1 MMEKSAY
8 SLRNI
13 TNDKIINFVD
23 KKFKPQDDQLWELRL
38 EAESKYIPII
48 QRDVENFLISLIRIS
63 APRKILELG
72 TAIGYSSMVMAKVL
86 REIHMENEIL
96 TQGKKVSEGEG
107 FKIQT
112 IERHPQ
118 MLELA
123 NENIEKLGYEEEIEI
138 LCGDCLEIMKKLS
151 GLSESGNNESG
162 YDFIFI
168 DAGKSH
174 YLKFWQ
180 EAVKIVKKGGII
192 VCDNVFMRGMTVD
205 SSYDIHRKHKTSIR
219 NMREFLDY
227 IIELENV
234 HTSILS
240 IGDGVSLSYIM

>member
-1 MMEKSAY
+1 MTRLMQITEK
-8 SLRNI
+8 R
-13 TNDKIINFVD
+13 IID

-107 FKIQT
+107 FK
-112 IERHPQ
+112 
-118 MLELA
+118 
-123 NENIEKLGYEEEIEI
+123 
-138 LCGDCLEIMKKLS
+138 
-151 GLSESGNNESG
+151 
-162 YDFIFI
+162 FI

>member
-1 MMEKSAY
+1 
-8 SLRNI
+8 
-13 TNDKIINFVD
+13 
-23 KKFKPQDDQLWELRL
+23 
-38 EAESKYIPII
+38 
-48 QRDVENFLISLIRIS
+48 
-63 APRKILELG
+63 
-72 TAIGYSSMVMAKVL
+72 
-86 REIHMENEIL
+86 
-96 TQGKKVSEGEG
+96 
-107 FKIQT
+107 
-112 IERHPQ
+112 

-123 NENIEKLGYEEEIEI
+123 DENIEKLGYEEEIEI
-138 LCGDCLEIMKKLS
+138 LCGDCLEIMKKLN

-240 IGDGVSLSYIM
+240 IGDGVSLSYIR